1 VYSEMTRPRFVLMSN
16 NGNVLEHLKKH
27 DAVFKQYMLNYI
39 MMLLLLEQKQVLWV
53 RELVSLMSKGVV
65 VLCTYICYFR

>member
-1 VYSEMTRPRFVLMSN
+1 MTRPRFVLMSN

-39 MMLLLLEQKQVLWV
+39 MMLLLLEQKQVL
-53 RELVSLMSKGVV
+53 
-65 VLCTYICYFR
+65 